1 MVDNMIVIR
10 EPKRFHLNFD
20 LPKDVKKNLKHE
32 IKFNIKRNKSLVE
45 NKIKK
50 RLNNYCPNISMKT
63 IFMNTRNSKSSKPQ
77 KFVLN
82 LSQRLDS
89 KSSSKHV
96 VLQNVSIYYT

>member
-1 MVDNMIVIR
+1 MIVIR
-10 EPKRFHLNFD
+10 EPKRFHLSFD

-32 IKFNIKRNKSLVE
+32 IKFNIKRNKSLAE
-45 NKIKK
+45 DKIKK
-50 RLNNYCPNISMKT
+50 RLNNYCPIISMKT
-63 IFMNTRNSKSSKPQ
+63 IFMNTRNSKSRKPQ

-82 LSQRLDS
+82 LSQRLDL